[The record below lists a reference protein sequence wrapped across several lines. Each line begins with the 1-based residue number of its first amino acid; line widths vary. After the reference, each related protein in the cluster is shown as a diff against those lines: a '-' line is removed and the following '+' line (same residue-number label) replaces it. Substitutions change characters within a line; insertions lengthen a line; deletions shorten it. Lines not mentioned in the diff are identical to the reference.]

1 MTRFAHGLVI
11 GKFYP
16 LHAGHVHLVRSALA
30 RCDRV
35 TVQVLAS
42 TRESIPAALRA
53 EWLRAEAPGAHV
65 VHGLDDAPVD
75 YADPHAWDE
84 HVKVMRSLLDPAHPP
99 VDAVL
104 TSDRYGVELA
114 RRFAATWVQVD
125 PDRRHLPVSGSAV
138 RADPAAHWWALP
150 APVRSWYARR
160 VVVLGAES
168 TGSTTLATDLAHHLG
183 LEAVLEFG
191 REWSEVRPGGLSSPW
206 HTAEFDLVAREQAR
220 REDDA
225 AANTPVPLV
234 VCDTDVLATTL
245 WHERYVGHRSPSV
258 EALAAARRPD
268 LYLLTG
274 DEIPFVQD
282 GLRDGEHV
290 RHAMQARFREV
301 LAASGPHLA
310 DPADVVRHL
319 GRAEL
324 AGTTGDADDRPGVP
338 WFEVR
343 GDRATRLA
351 QALAAVG
358 PLLATPRHVAD
369 PLPQAGTDAY

>member
-1 MTRFAHGLVI
+1 MRQFAHGLVI

-16 LHAGHVHLVRSALA
+16 PHAGHLQLVRTALA
-30 RCDRV
+30 RCERV
-35 TVQVLAS
+35 TVEVLES

-53 EWLRAEAPGAHV
+53 AWLRAEAPGARV

-84 HVKVMRSLLDPAHPP
+84 HVKVMHALLDPEDPP

-114 RRFAATWVQVD
+114 RRFGATWVQVD
-125 PDRRHLPVSGSAV
+125 PDRRNLPVSGSAV

-150 APVRSWYARR
+150 AGVRSWYVRR

-168 TGSTTLATDLAHHLG
+168 TGSTTLATDLAGHLG
-183 LEAVLEFG
+183 LDPVLEFG
-191 REWSEVRPGGLSSPW
+191 REWSEDRPGGLTAPW

-220 REDDA
+220 REDA
-225 AANTPVPLV
+225 AAATAPVPLL

-245 WHERYVGHRSPSV
+245 WHERYVGHRSPTV

-268 LYLLTG
+268 LYVLTG

-290 RHAMQARFREV
+290 RHAMQDRFRAV
-301 LAASGPHLA
+301 LAATGPHLA
-310 DPADVVRHL
+310 DPADVVHHL
-319 GRAEL
+319 GPAEL
-324 AGTTGDADDRPGVP
+324 PSPDGDRPGVP

-343 GDRATRLA
+343 GDRAARLA
-351 QALAAVG
+351 RALAAVG
-358 PLLATPRHVAD
+358 PLLATPRFVAD
-369 PLPQAGTDAY
+369 PLPQAGTDAF